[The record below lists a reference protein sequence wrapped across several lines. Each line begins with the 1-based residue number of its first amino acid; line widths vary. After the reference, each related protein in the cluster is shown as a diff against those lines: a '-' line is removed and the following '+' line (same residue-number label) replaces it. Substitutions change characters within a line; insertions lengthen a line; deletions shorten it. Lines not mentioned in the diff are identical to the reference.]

1 MKFSRIALI
10 ISGALLFL
18 AACGGSESSIQTS
31 TSAADSS
38 PQATLPPKGMFKGD
52 AIDQPCW
59 WGGADCPR
67 KAIGPAGGIVFFSK
81 LRPIDKMQIIE
92 MSKQT
97 LAPDKLCDS
106 ATPRAEFY
114 LWPQYDG
121 IGNSAIATADLW
133 RVCNNGLAGKAYAH
147 SQTSPIY
154 DEDLTTPNVWSRNT
168 YYFLPENCC
177 GGWRLPTLKE
187 AQEIYRLRAEPG
199 GFSWFNCGYPNVCE
213 DFAIEDGWYYTVT
226 PNLEPGKCEYWAI
239 NMADGQTKSVKPN
252 EQLRGLMVRDFG
264 SKIEKTDPP
273 PLVPIPERSVLE
285 KYTPAYLQKYYDTQ
299 FKGSS
304 ASKPATKDGIID
316 RLLKHPNAVKK
327 VLCSAPT
334 ASTFVTP
341 TTTAAV
347 TTTTTTTT
355 TTTVAPT
362 TTVKIAAPPTTLKRV
377 APTTTVKKV
386 VKKK

>member
-1 MKFSRIALI
+1 
-10 ISGALLFL
+10 
-18 AACGGSESSIQTS
+18 
-31 TSAADSS
+31 
-38 PQATLPPKGMFKGD
+38 
-52 AIDQPCW
+52 
-59 WGGADCPR
+59 
-67 KAIGPAGGIVFFSK
+67 
-81 LRPIDKMQIIE
+81 
-92 MSKQT
+92 
-97 LAPDKLCDS
+97 
-106 ATPRAEFY
+106 
-114 LWPQYDG
+114 
-121 IGNSAIATADLW
+121 
-133 RVCNNGLAGKAYAH
+133 
-147 SQTSPIY
+147 
-154 DEDLTTPNVWSRNT
+154 
-168 YYFLPENCC
+168 
-177 GGWRLPTLKE
+177 LKE

-355 TTTVAPT
+355 VAPT
-362 TTVKIAAPPTTLKRV
+362 TTVKIAAPPTTFKRV

>member
-10 ISGALLFL
+10 TSGALLFL

-31 TSAADSS
+31 TSTADSS

-52 AIDQPCW
+52 AVDQPCW

-67 KAIGPAGGIVFFSK
+67 KAVGPAGGIVFFSK
-81 LRPIDKMQIIE
+81 LRPIDQMQIIE

-199 GFSWFNCGYPNVCE
+199 GFGWFNCGYPNVCE
-213 DFAIEDGWYYTVT
+213 DLAIEDGWYYTAP

-239 NMADGQTKSVKPN
+239 NMADDQTKSVKPN

-285 KYTPAYLQKYYDTQ
+285 KYTPAYLQKYYDSQ

-304 ASKPATKDGIID
+304 GSKPATKDGIID
-316 RLLKHPNAVKK
+316 RLLKHLNAVKK
-327 VLCSAPT
+327 VLCSAQTTPT
-334 ASTFVTP
+334 IVTP

-347 TTTTTTTT
+347 TTTTT
-355 TTTVAPT
+355 VAPT
-362 TTVKIAAPPTTLKRV
+362 TTVKIVTPTTTVKIV